1 MRITAWASVAGGW
14 TLAGLWTKIQDEV
27 DLPKLTVVL
36 VILVWV
42 LLDDKHHEQKHPGRK
57 GFISPY
63 SPLGREVGAGTLGR
77 GHRGLLL
84 QPCCFSLLSYSTW
97 TPSTEVALP
106 THSDLGAL
114 TSLTHHENVPQTCLQ
129 ANQVGAFFSSE
140 VSSFKMTLAYVNLT

>member
-84 QPCCFSLLSYSTW
+84 TGLLPMSFQPALLC
-97 TPSTEVALP
+97 
-106 THSDLGAL
+106 
-114 TSLTHHENVPQTCLQ
+114 N
-129 ANQVGAFFSSE
+129 
-140 VSSFKMTLAYVNLT
+140 